1 MKLMFKQRFFSWFD
15 SYDIY
20 DEAGSPVFTVS
31 GKPAWGHKLE
41 IYDKNGSHLATLKEQ
56 IFTFLPRFYIII
68 NGETVGTITKEFT
81 FFRPS
86 FNIDCNGWEVK
97 GDFFEWDYSIHSR
110 EGRIVAQIEKQL
122 FRFTDTYI
130 IDVEAEKDALLS
142 LMVVLAI
149 DAVKCSQDNK

>member
-20 DEAGSPVFTVS
+20 DEEGSCVFTVS

-56 IFTFLPRFYIII
+56 IFTFLPRFYILI

-86 FNIDCNGWEVK
+86 FHIDCNGWEVK
-97 GDFFEWDYSIHSR
+97 GDFFEWDYSIYS
-110 EGRIVAQIEKQL
+110 GDGSVVAQIEKQL

-130 IDVEAEKDALLS
+130 IDVEEDRDALLS

-149 DAVKCSQDNK
+149 DAVKCSQNNS